1 MAVRLIL
8 KARMLS
14 GSNWE
19 LLSIN
24 YKIFTFFTAPED
36 EWAVI
41 LWEVMPRGRVRK

>member
-24 YKIFTFFTAPED
+24 YKIFTFFAAHE
-36 EWAVI
+36 EKWVVI
-41 LWEVMPRGRVRK
+41 LWEALRRDRVRK